1 MTQPIWLKRVWPD
14 AIHFQQL
21 QRFGGLYG
29 VRDEG
34 IIDSALARP
43 RNQWVY
49 QDQADLAMLA
59 AAYGYGLAR
68 GHGYLDGNKRVAFVA
83 MAVFLDINGWNLEA
97 PEPDVVRI
105 MIAVAAGDLSEV
117 DLAAWVGSHIAAIG
131 DETS

>member
-1 MTQPIWLKRVWPD
+1 MSEPIWLKRVWVD

-34 IIDSALARP
+34 VINSALACA
-43 RNQWVY
+43 RNQWAY
-49 QDQADLAMLA
+49 QDQADLAALA

-83 MAVFLDINGWNLEA
+83 MAVFLEINGWNLEA
-97 PEPDVVRI
+97 PESEVVRV
-105 MIAVAAGDLSEV
+105 MVAVAAGELSEV
-117 DLAAWVGSHIAAIG
+117 DLVVWVRNHIAAIG
-131 DETS
+131 DELS